1 MRTIDFYC
9 IKNYFKR
16 KKRIMVKDNET
27 IKLIHLSIQ
36 DLVNYEKAACIVC
49 RKYENMIRDYSGM
62 LNSYSHEYEKFEHMN
77 TIHNQIINE
86 IEERLNKLA

>member
-1 MRTIDFYC
+1 MA
-9 IKNYFKR
+9 
-16 KKRIMVKDNET
+16 KDNET

>member
-1 MRTIDFYC
+1 MTFIVLK
-9 IKNYFKR
+9 IILKE
-16 KKRIMVKDNET
+16 KKRIMVKDNEI

-49 RKYENMIRDYSGM
+49 RKYENMIRDYNGM

-77 TIHNQIINE
+77 MIHNQIINE